1 MSKIIII
8 DDDAT
13 SNYLTELMIKS
24 VCNNCEIISFTNPIE
39 ALSNMSTIE
48 VNPETILLIDINMP
62 EINGWEFIKRFEKM
76 GKICKFFIL
85 TSSSKI
91 IEQENINKYKNVKY
105 YFTKHLMQEDVREF
119 ILEKI
124 IR

>member
-13 SNYLTELMIKS
+13 SNFLTELIITS

-39 ALSNMSTIE
+39 ALSNMSTID

-62 EINGWEFIKRFEKM
+62 EINGWEFIKRFERT

-85 TSSSKI
+85 TSSSNI
-91 IEQENINKYKNVKY
+91 IEQENIKKYKNVIY
-105 YFTKHLMQEDVREF
+105 YFTKPLTKENVIEF
-119 ILEKI
+119 IKGKTK
-124 IR
+124 